1 MARTVFEK
9 DDVVPLIAEV
19 FRALGYEGASLS
31 ALTART
37 GLSKGSLY
45 HFFPGGKAEMA
56 AAVLEHVDGW
66 FEREIFQPLER
77 DEPRAAIAHM
87 WTRTDAYFRSGRRV
101 CLVGAFA
108 LEETRDRFALAIAGY
123 FRRWID
129 TLAAALGRAGL
140 GEAQARALAEHAV
153 AGIQGALVLA
163 RALDDEAAF
172 GRTLERLEREMAE
185 ALAAALPRVR
195 RP

>member
-9 DDVVPLIAEV
+9 DDVIPLLAEV
-19 FRALGYEGASLS
+19 FRALGYEGATLS
-31 ALTART
+31 AITART

-56 AAVLEHVDGW
+56 AAVLAHVDGW
-66 FEREIFQPLER
+66 FEREIFLPLAR

-87 WTRTDAYFRSGRRV
+87 WAASADYFRSGGRV

-108 LEETRDRFALAIAGY
+108 LEETRDRFAAAIASY

-129 TLAAALGRAGL
+129 TLADAVRRAGVE
-140 GEAQARALAEHAV
+140 EACARRLSEESV
-153 AGIQGALVLA
+153 VGIQGALVLA
-163 RALDDEAAF
+163 RALDDTAIF
-172 GRTLERLEREMAE
+172 TRTLDT
-185 ALAAALPRVR
+185 LAARLDAAL
-195 RP
+195 